1 MTRTEALALAQ
12 QTVTQ
17 MSTNA
22 RGYQD
27 QPFDARVSAV
37 LRIAEFLTA
46 TTGENTDDDRT

>member
-12 QTVTQ
+12 KTVAE
-17 MSTNA
+17 MAANA

-37 LRIAEFLTA
+37 LRIADYLT
-46 TTGENTDDDRT
+46 TTGETPLDDRP